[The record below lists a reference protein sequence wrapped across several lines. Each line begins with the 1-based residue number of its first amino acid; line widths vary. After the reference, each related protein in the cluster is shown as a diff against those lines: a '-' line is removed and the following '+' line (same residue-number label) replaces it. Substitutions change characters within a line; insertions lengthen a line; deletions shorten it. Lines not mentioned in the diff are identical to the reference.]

1 MKALYALLI
10 ILLISHYKSEKCNS
24 QTIPSKV
31 KDCLDRDL
39 EKGGYKCCM
48 MNIEI
53 KEGVEGNN
61 KTYCVSLEK
70 SDYENK
76 VDFMNKEFK
85 KYGLN
90 VTTIKDAKINCG
102 SSYIFVSILSL
113 ILLFV

>member
-1 MKALYALLI
+1 MKALYALLV

-61 KTYCVSLEK
+61 KTYCVSLKKSEYEDIVDYMEK
-70 SDYENK
+70 VVNNTGGNK
-76 VDFMNKEFK
+76 
-85 KYGLN
+85 
-90 VTTIKDAKINCG
+90 TIKDAKINCG
-102 SSYIFVSILSL
+102 
-113 ILLFV
+113 

>member
-1 MKALYALLI
+1 MKALYALLV

-70 SDYENK
+70 SDYEDLVKYMKEVVRNNEGNK
-76 VDFMNKEFK
+76 
-85 KYGLN
+85 
-90 VTTIKDAKINCG
+90 TIKDAKINCG

>member
-1 MKALYALLI
+1 MKALYALLV

-70 SDYENK
+70 SNYEDI
-76 VDFMNKEFK
+76 VGFMKKELN
-85 KYGLN
+85 GLN

>member
-1 MKALYALLI
+1 MKALYALLA

-61 KTYCVSLEK
+61 KTYCVSLKK
-70 SDYENK
+70 SEYEDI
-76 VDFMNKEFK
+76 V
-85 KYGLN
+85 KYMKDVVNNNGGN
-90 VTTIKDAKINCG
+90 ETIKDAKINCG